1 MSSALRTPDALPAIG
16 TISYVRLP
24 VEIGQFT
31 SSRRI
36 NQLAAQLDRHAD
48 WSLKQG
54 RILAPRKP
62 VLAPS
67 SSGPLWQR
75 AGHEP
80 GHDPDHRSR

>member
-54 RILAPRKP
+54 RILAAEKASSRALELRTA
-62 VLAPS
+62 LAE
-67 SSGPLWQR
+67 GR
-75 AGHEP
+75 A
-80 GHDPDHRSR
+80 